1 MKPRKLIH
9 IKPDEVSL
17 VDHPANKRHFFVIK
31 HTSHLKDKPKDSS
44 SETGDLR
51 VGDVQEAVM
60 DEKIVELLK
69 EFVGDKTDELVQKFT
84 ISEES
89 SKAFQD
95 ALEVLK
101 NYKADFPG
109 EVVTAIT
116 DILSNCMV
124 EKQEATE
131 TSEEDTTE
139 TEVSDEVISAEDLIT
154 KAFEKIEK
162 EVFAGMELRINGQFE
177 ELLKALKAL
186 LGEMKVEVVKGEEET
201 SETQETTSEETKDMI
216 SKEEAQVM
224 VDQAVEA
231 AVQETMEAVKEELG
245 IKG

>member
-1 MKPRKLIH
+1 
-9 IKPDEVSL
+9 
-17 VDHPANKRHFFVIK
+17 
-31 HTSHLKDKPKDSS
+31 
-44 SETGDLR
+44 
-51 VGDVQEAVM
+51 M

-116 DILSNCMV
+116 GILSNCMV

-131 TSEEDTTE
+131 TSEEDTTKTE
-139 TEVSDEVISAEDLIT
+139 TSDEVISAEDLIA
-154 KAFEKIEK
+154 KAFEKVEK
-162 EVFAGMELRINGQFE
+162 EVFAGMELRINGQFA
-177 ELLKALKAL
+177 ELLEALKAL
-186 LGEMKVEVVKGEEET
+186 LGEMKVEVAKGEEDKT
-201 SETQETTSEETKDMI
+201 SETDETASNETKDMI
-216 SKEEAQVM
+216 SKEEAQTM

-231 AVQETMEAVKEELG
+231 AVQETVEAVKEELG